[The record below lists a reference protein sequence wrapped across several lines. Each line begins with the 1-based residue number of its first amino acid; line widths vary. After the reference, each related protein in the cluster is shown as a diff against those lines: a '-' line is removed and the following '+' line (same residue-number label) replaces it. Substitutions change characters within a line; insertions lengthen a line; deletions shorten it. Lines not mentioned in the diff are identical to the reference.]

1 MILAIDIEAF
11 TELDTYKQEVE
22 GLAEWVCS
30 ARPLPEVERIYAPG
44 EIEEE
49 TRQHRLQEGI
59 EIPAPTWAE
68 IGELA
73 AELGV
78 EVPPV

>member
-11 TELDTYKQEVE
+11 TDLDTYVDEVE
-22 GLAEWVCS
+22 ALRDWVCS
-30 ARPLPEVERIYAPG
+30 ARPLPGFDRVYAPG

-49 TRQHRLQEGI
+49 TRARRLAEGI
-59 EIPAPTWAE
+59 EIPEPTWE
-68 IGELA
+68 KIGETA

-78 EVPPV
+78 EVPEV

>member
-1 MILAIDIEAF
+1 MFGPAAAGSRADL
-11 TELDTYKQEVE
+11 
-22 GLAEWVCS
+22 C
-30 ARPLPEVERIYAPG
+30 PG

-49 TRQHRLQEGI
+49 PRQHRLQEGI

-68 IGELA
+68 IGKLA

-78 EVPPV
+78 EVPTV